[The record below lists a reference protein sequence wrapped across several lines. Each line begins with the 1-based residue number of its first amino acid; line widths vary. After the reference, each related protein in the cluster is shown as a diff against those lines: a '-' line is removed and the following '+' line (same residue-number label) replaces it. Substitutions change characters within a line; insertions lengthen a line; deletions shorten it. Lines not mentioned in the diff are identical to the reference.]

1 MRQTLLVFALTLVAI
16 PLEPA
21 LTPDGFAHPSPRLNE
36 FYSWPEPKAIWNFRL
51 LPSPSGVNI
60 PVEIIFN
67 KKFRITGIEQLER
80 KISLLPADTRII
92 WMSGISAG
100 QSPTKESSKLVLPP
114 LHMVEQVK
122 RYAEQHGVQVEIPG
136 TSPD

>member
-21 LTPDGFAHPSPRLNE
+21 LTPDGFAHPSPRLYE
-36 FYSWPEPKAIWNFRL
+36 LYSWPEPKAIWNFRL
-51 LPSPSGVNI
+51 PPSTSGVDI

-100 QSPTKESSKLVLPP
+100 QSPTKESSKLALPP
-114 LHMVEQVK
+114 LRTWSNKSSVTPNNMAFK
-122 RYAEQHGVQVEIPG
+122 
-136 TSPD
+136 

>member
-21 LTPDGFAHPSPRLNE
+21 LTPDGSAHPSPRLYE

-80 KISLLPADTRII
+80 KIPCYQPTR
-92 WMSGISAG
+92 
-100 QSPTKESSKLVLPP
+100 ESF
-114 LHMVEQVK
+114 
-122 RYAEQHGVQVEIPG
+122 G
-136 TSPD
+136 